1 MDRKGPIG
9 REPYEIFREACHEF
23 RSSLTE
29 KDKAL
34 FKEFSDAKSMLATI
48 TEDAKSHPVHSS
60 TLTRCCKGINSIANR
75 LSPFFDIASLF
86 VSSHP
91 EFAALA
97 WGSIRLVFVLGS
109 NHAKFLERVCG
120 MFENMSMLLP
130 AYEEYASRL
139 RSRLTA
145 NGHEG
150 SNRIFKT
157 LAYIY
162 ADLIQFC
169 FEMCKLFTRKRSR
182 LLMLHSSFSYSTV
195 WRPFDIRYDDL
206 LQRWKDHR
214 EIFELEMSI
223 TANIQQFET
232 GDRVGELLKRV
243 DGDWGA
249 KSTYTRDLKELDI
262 DYLLIRLKSW
272 IDPPAWA
279 YAFENSQHKR
289 SERTTEWFLE
299 HYKVSRW
306 LSQVAP
312 ERTISAL
319 SVQGKPGYGKTTLC
333 ATLIEYIQTCYT
345 SYSTY
350 DSVAVVYFFFDRQRQ
365 ANSTAMAALR
375 AILAQLLHIF
385 RKDEAI
391 LDIITLL
398 WDQNK
403 TGQVTASG
411 SEIISA
417 LCLLSSRI
425 SKLFMAVDGVDEC
438 QDHEDLFDY
447 LKEICRHTDSVSVAI
462 FSRPNLAIP
471 QDLSSMLQHLDLTS
485 TMNFE
490 SLETFLQPRIYRLA
504 RDGVISSEE
513 NRDQVVKLL
522 ASRANGMFLWA
533 RLLGLDALYQE
544 MLRSIEQ
551 RTWQAARLNITRA
564 FQFVSYAPRP
574 LHVNELEVAITTP
587 LSSAVD
593 EYDTIPNFEKALSK
607 MSGALIE
614 LDSER
619 KARFVHVS
627 VLEYLT
633 DQFRQDQ
640 SLDSV
645 SQLVKE
651 RFLAQRSCA
660 SCCLAYLLYS
670 IPAEP
675 LGGGPQVIAD
685 RGLQKLRYPFLEY
698 SAQYWDYH
706 FSEFLLKLPQ
716 VLSQECE
723 LAIKL
728 ASDFVSAKRTLMAWI
743 EACCIFGEVPRILSN
758 WPQQA
763 DGSPSAVRI
772 PISMS
777 ENTVSNLE
785 DTVKRLHQLTLEL
798 ADLKKAWQDILLESP
813 FEIWEPSIEAF
824 HNTSLWESVPG
835 SEIVARLSNSDSG
848 IINPICLKSLVS
860 PDGKRLGVIRLS
872 TDSRVHRDDI
882 DWKITF
888 EEWSVN
894 PFEKVFEADIAL
906 TNLSLAPFIE
916 SMKCIDKGNDHR
928 FLFELPLAIT
938 PDLSRIVAP
947 GCVTTINRNS
957 ESLLARKKSPHI
969 QLLNFTLTP
978 GPMGNMP
985 FKFPVRQLKDTYA
998 LFISDSK
1005 EFIMT
1010 IHQSKELID
1019 IYETW
1024 SSKLWVATVYR
1035 RSQERAGRII
1045 QLSLFILTILQ
1056 ALRLWASIDRRVNI
1070 ATSLSPTCSNFH
1082 RLDHV
1087 ILWGFSATGNDV
1099 LDSVRRE
1106 HTRIEFPEDGA
1117 FFYGKRLVPHGSTQ
1131 KQGIVTTREE
1141 SKRRAF
1147 DSSMAATS
1155 NSSVQS
1161 LNTIMRATDASGFQV
1176 LSSLE
1181 KAGAGAIIRQ
1191 TLREDGFMVRQEI
1204 SKLPKSLFNIAD
1216 PTIIPQERNV
1226 VQVVVNRASRVF
1238 EPYEFHIGQTNTA
1251 SVSSSAGL
1259 PLVLERQE
1267 ETIPTY
1273 IGTGSYSLENGMNF
1287 KGEKRGLEGRL
1298 DEGKAHKRRLL

>member
-1 MDRKGPIG
+1 MERKGPVG

-34 FKEFSDAKSMLATI
+34 FKEFSDATSILATI
-48 TEDAKSHPVHSS
+48 KEDAKSHPVHSS
-60 TLTRCCKGINSIANR
+60 TLTPCCKGINSIANR

-120 MFENMSMLLP
+120 MFENMSILLP

-145 NGHEG
+145 KGHEG
-150 SNRIFKT
+150 SKRIFKT

-182 LLMLHSSFSYSTV
+182 LLMLHSSFAYSTV

-223 TANIQQFET
+223 TANIQQFEI
-232 GDRVGELLKRV
+232 GDRVDELLKRV

-249 KSTYTRDLKELDI
+249 KTTYTRDLKELDI
-262 DYLLIRLKSW
+262 DSLLIRLKSW

-279 YAFENSQHKR
+279 YAFENSQHRR

-306 LSQVAP
+306 LSRITP
-312 ERTISAL
+312 ERTISVL

-333 ATLIEYIQTCYT
+333 ATLIEHIQTYYT

-350 DSVAVVYFFFDRQRQ
+350 DSVAVAYFFFDRQRQ

-375 AILAQLLHIF
+375 AILTQLLHIF

-438 QDHEDLFDY
+438 QDHEDLFDH
-447 LKEICRHTDSVSVAI
+447 LKEICQHTDSVSVAI
-462 FSRPNLAIP
+462 FSRPTLVIP

-490 SLETFLQPRIYRLA
+490 SLETFLQPKIQRLA

-522 ASRANGMFLWA
+522 ASRANGMFLWV
-533 RLLGLDALYQE
+533 RLLVEYLQSPNLSIRQRREALKDLNRLQGLDALYQE
-544 MLRSIEQ
+544 ILRSIEQ

-564 FQFVSYAPRP
+564 CQFVSYAPRP
-574 LHVNELEVAITTP
+574 LHVNELEVAITTT

-593 EYDTIPNFEKALSK
+593 EYDTIPNFGKALSK

-633 DQFRQDQ
+633 DQSRQDQ
-640 SLDSV
+640 TLDSV

-651 RFLAQRSCA
+651 RSLAQRSCA

-685 RGLQKLRYPFLEY
+685 RDLQKLRYPFLEY

-706 FSEFLLKLPQ
+706 FSEFLLNLPS
-716 VLSQECE
+716 VLSQECDF
-723 LAIKL
+723 AIYGITAAYKVKL
-728 ASDFVSAKRTLMAWI
+728 
-743 EACCIFGEVPRILSN
+743 
-758 WPQQA
+758 
-763 DGSPSAVRI
+763 
-772 PISMS
+772 
-777 ENTVSNLE
+777 
-785 DTVKRLHQLTLEL
+785 
-798 ADLKKAWQDILLESP
+798 
-813 FEIWEPSIEAF
+813 
-824 HNTSLWESVPG
+824 
-835 SEIVARLSNSDSG
+835 
-848 IINPICLKSLVS
+848 
-860 PDGKRLGVIRLS
+860 
-872 TDSRVHRDDI
+872 
-882 DWKITF
+882 
-888 EEWSVN
+888 
-894 PFEKVFEADIAL
+894 
-906 TNLSLAPFIE
+906 
-916 SMKCIDKGNDHR
+916 
-928 FLFELPLAIT
+928 
-938 PDLSRIVAP
+938 
-947 GCVTTINRNS
+947 
-957 ESLLARKKSPHI
+957 
-969 QLLNFTLTP
+969 
-978 GPMGNMP
+978 
-985 FKFPVRQLKDTYA
+985 
-998 LFISDSK
+998 
-1005 EFIMT
+1005 
-1010 IHQSKELID
+1010 
-1019 IYETW
+1019 
-1024 SSKLWVATVYR
+1024 
-1035 RSQERAGRII
+1035 
-1045 QLSLFILTILQ
+1045 
-1056 ALRLWASIDRRVNI
+1056 
-1070 ATSLSPTCSNFH
+1070 
-1082 RLDHV
+1082 
-1087 ILWGFSATGNDV
+1087 
-1099 LDSVRRE
+1099 
-1106 HTRIEFPEDGA
+1106 
-1117 FFYGKRLVPHGSTQ
+1117 
-1131 KQGIVTTREE
+1131 
-1141 SKRRAF
+1141 
-1147 DSSMAATS
+1147 
-1155 NSSVQS
+1155 
-1161 LNTIMRATDASGFQV
+1161 
-1176 LSSLE
+1176 
-1181 KAGAGAIIRQ
+1181 
-1191 TLREDGFMVRQEI
+1191 
-1204 SKLPKSLFNIAD
+1204 
-1216 PTIIPQERNV
+1216 
-1226 VQVVVNRASRVF
+1226 
-1238 EPYEFHIGQTNTA
+1238 
-1251 SVSSSAGL
+1251 
-1259 PLVLERQE
+1259 
-1267 ETIPTY
+1267 
-1273 IGTGSYSLENGMNF
+1273 
-1287 KGEKRGLEGRL
+1287 
-1298 DEGKAHKRRLL
+1298 